1 MGSNYF
7 LGVRPCNREKILF
20 RSGPMSAVR
29 PSILIIRRR
38 YLGDVVLLGS
48 VFRNLRL
55 HWPTA
60 HLSALVEPA
69 YAPVLALNPDVDLAL
84 TLPNAALVEIPG
96 NHMSAVVKP
105 DFGIAIAA
113 WLEHHR

>member
-1 MGSNYF
+1 MVQNHIDGEAVAHVLRSQQSTPVEVLRSLNTPTLVVCGADDRDNGS
-7 LGVRPCNREKILF
+7 
-20 RSGPMSAVR
+20 A
-29 PSILIIRRR
+29 
-38 YLGDVVLLGS
+38 
-48 VFRNLRL
+48 
-55 HWPTA
+55 A
-60 HLSALVEPA
+60 
-69 YAPVLALNPDVDLAL
+69 DLAL